1 MARRCGQYLSSSE
14 ECGRKAA
21 KGDIGSG
28 FVCNK
33 GSERIYIQSAW
44 RMSDAEK
51 MEQEKRSLRLVDDSF
66 RKLLIVGEHTKQ
78 WSDENGIQIMSI
90 YDFLLDWSSTEKH
103 G

>member
-1 MARRCGQYLSSSE
+1 M
-14 ECGRKAA
+14 
-21 KGDIGSG
+21 
-28 FVCNK
+28 
-33 GSERIYIQSAW
+33 
-44 RMSDAEK
+44 
-51 MEQEKRSLRLVDDSF
+51 RLVDDSF